1 MSVLSYRNLDS
12 LDAVSSS
19 PWSPATCPLLW
30 MPTGNTRKDRE
41 TVTKPWFLLRPNGYV
56 KFCTTTPRF
65 SFPSELQEGRLN
77 LELCWAGNRWFNFPK
92 ALFQILFYFP
102 ELTHWTPN
110 PRRSLEKA
118 EHGCLCLFLL
128 GWIQQWNSF
137 QALISWGS
145 TSEHSKLWGFLRY
158 ELQIAHL
165 ELVSPHCLPSVWEVY
180 QFSWRGST
188 IPLALDAGVTHCKPF
203 RLWKHQSQKSQPDSL
218 GAWLRVRV
226 EPVCEVRLISCGGQM
241 IQAMFLLRAGVRG
254 AMIPHGWKRV
264 HTPTDIPIYAYLH
277 TDTHMLDD
285 DGSRRVG
292 WRGDFFFLQGT
303 QREIWERLRCCHRSG
318 IKRLHMDPLCPR
330 FIPSIRYLHTHDV
343 IWPFPPYRH
352 ALFWLSDHPP

>member
-1 MSVLSYRNLDS
+1 MSTP
-12 LDAVSSS
+12 LDAYWQHEEGQRSI
-19 PWSPATCPLLW
+19 
-30 MPTGNTRKDRE
+30 
-41 TVTKPWFLLRPNGYV
+41 VTKPWFLLRPNGYV
-56 KFCTTTPRF
+56 IFCTTSPRF
-65 SFPSELQEGRLN
+65 SFPSELQEDRLN

-165 ELVSPHCLPSVWEVY
+165 ELVSPHRLPSVWEVY
-180 QFSWRGST
+180 QFAWRGST

-254 AMIPHGWKRV
+254 AMIPHGWKRA

-277 TDTHMLDD
+277 TDTHMLED

-292 WRGDFFFLQGT
+292 WRGDFFLQGT

-343 IWPFPPYRH
+343 IWPFPPYRR
-352 ALFWLSDHPP
+352 ALFWLSDHAP